1 MANEFGRIHVGISA
15 SVGGLTKGL
24 SQASS
29 QIQSFAGTAGKM
41 TKGAAGGFASLAE
54 NALGFGRAATVG
66 AAGVAILAESLRS
79 LLLPLGIIAAIT
91 APFAA
96 FAQATQA
103 AEQLHNLSRELGV
116 AAGDLQVM
124 QMAAGEAGV
133 DHGQLTAALR
143 RTVRM
148 TGELASGSKA
158 ASKAFSQLGLSA
170 KDFTGLNASQQ
181 FALIADR
188 IRMLPPAMQAAAAV
202 DIFGK
207 QGQSLLNFVRD
218 GGDSIREMDSLLTQL
233 GVKMSGPQV
242 AAIEMMGDALGR
254 LELPVQGLVNQFLA
268 GVAPAITTTSNLI
281 VQFFAENTRGWSI
294 ATTLAEGFA
303 QSLRL
308 VVGAFTLL
316 YGIFQVFQAA
326 VMKVGQLFSDLFSII
341 LEGVANVMSSMATLA
356 EASGFD
362 DLADSLRSGARGTRT
377 MSDAAGNVGTQL
389 GEDAGRMFENA
400 VENIT
405 NPFGAFD
412 TEMAAVRAAAAAAG
426 QPADNA
432 SIVAQT
438 VAASSKELRA
448 AIAGSVEG
456 DSIRNAIL
464 RGDPRMEGSD
474 DAKRTADASER
485 AVDELAS
492 INSALR
498 DAPGFGQAQ
507 VALV

>member
-15 SVGGLTKGL
+15 SVGGLTRGL
-24 SQASS
+24 GQASS

-41 TKGAAGGFASLAE
+41 TTHAAGGFASLAE
-54 NALGFGRAATVG
+54 KALGFGRAATVG
-66 AAGVAILAESLRS
+66 AAGVAILSESLRS

-96 FAQATQA
+96 FAQAMQS
-103 AEQLHNLSRELGV
+103 AEQVHNLSRELGI

-133 DHGQLTAALR
+133 EHGQLTAALR

-148 TGELASGSKA
+148 TGELSSGSKSA
-158 ASKAFSQLGLSA
+158 TKAFSQLGLSA
-170 KDFTGLNASQQ
+170 GDFIGLNASQQ

-188 IRMLPPAMQAAAAV
+188 IRALPPAMQAAAAV

-207 QGQSLLNFVRD
+207 QGQSLLNFVRE
-218 GGDSIREMDSLLTQL
+218 GGDSIREMDTLLTQL

-254 LELPVQGLVNQFLA
+254 LELPVQGFVNQFLA

-281 VQFFAENTRGWSI
+281 VAFFAENTRGWAI
-294 ATTLAEGFA
+294 ATTLAEGFV
-303 QSLRL
+303 QSLRF

-316 YGIFQVFQAA
+316 FGIFQVFQAA
-326 VMKVGQLFSDLFSII
+326 VMQIAQLFSDLFSII

-356 EASGFD
+356 ESSGFE
-362 DLADSLRSGARGTRT
+362 DLADSLRSGAKGTRN
-377 MSDAAGNVGTQL
+377 MSDAAANVGAQL
-389 GEDAGRMFENA
+389 GDDAAAKFKDA

-412 TEMAAVRAAAAAAG
+412 AEMAAVQAAAAAAG
-426 QPADNA
+426 QPADTA
-432 SIVAQT
+432 SVVAQT
-438 VAASSKELRA
+438 VTAASKELRA
-448 AIAGSVEG
+448 AIAGTVEG
-456 DSIRNAIL
+456 DSIRNAIM
-464 RGDPRMEGSD
+464 RGDPRLEGSD
-474 DAKRTADASER
+474 DAKRTADASEK
-485 AVDELAS
+485 AVDELAA